1 MGKLQKF
8 IDKKWQEY
16 NEAKNTHVEDKSS
29 VEFFMKNW
37 KMRNIEGQFRRVLKS
52 LDQAID
58 LKEAEDKK
66 SEYYGDVYKAN
77 AKIYETLTTEELMN
91 NIQNIV
97 INTEKDF
104 TEKEQDKIFEENS
117 KRTLKNFNEKRE
129 IIQALFFEEEMD
141 LTEARIDEIMADSLY
156 VDKAKKLNAKDKYFV
171 DEQDRKIT
179 YDLQKMYD
187 KIIEN
192 CRKVLLFD
200 SKMLEEHGLTKQ
212 DFFDAYRTAAANLL
226 KSQIYQKDEQE
237 FKDLVQFV
245 ETPFAVMQD
254 KFPEFADQEKMEE
267 LGIKNW
273 RDHSSKGARYLNQ
286 LVFNIK
292 EISGVDQE
300 QKEVVGTIEQ
310 DEIVVED
317 GVDLDSSVMYDVDEM
332 IEAEEEAKEVKE
344 VAVDISE
351 NQVLND
357 KFKEFNNKFG
367 LNINY
372 QKVFNILDNNFYGR
386 DMDTI
391 KSAHKDSIKD
401 MFNAM
406 LENSEV
412 AQEDV
417 VEFGKEFKSLM
428 GTLFEE
434 KGEFDEL
441 ENLKTAGIP
450 VKEYNELVNNGIEKY
465 KPLSINQ
472 YYVNRFKS
480 IDDKEMSNVAYYA
493 RADVKDMLNPAYR
506 NAVPGSRG
514 FGYKDDDVYKE
525 SAAILKALIQV
536 HEERP
541 SNYWWRHPIRNFR
554 ENSAIKNIRQ
564 QILDAGCTPETLDG
578 HLKNKE
584 IEEESYLQAK
594 ADFAVFEQ
602 ESFRE
607 KHAIDDSLFKEE
619 METSQ
624 IISKMEKEIN
634 KSKDYSFDEE
644 I

>member
-1 MGKLQKF
+1 MSKLQEFVERKLA
-8 IDKKWQEY
+8 EY
-16 NEAKNTHVEDKSS
+16 RAAKNTLVDDTSS
-29 VEFFMKNW
+29 VDFFMKNW
-37 KMRNIEGQFRRVLKS
+37 KIRNIEGQFRRILQSVDL
-52 LDQAID
+52 LID
-58 LKEAEDKK
+58 EKNADKK
-66 SEYYGDVYKAN
+66 SSYYGDLYKEDAN
-77 AKIYETLTTEELMN
+77 IYETLTTEELID
-91 NIQNIV
+91 NIQSIV
-97 INTEKDF
+97 DNTAEDLGD
-104 TEKEQDKIFEENS
+104 KEQNKIFADNS

-129 IIQALFFEEEMD
+129 IIQALFFEEQFD
-141 LTEARIDEIMADSLY
+141 LKEPRLNEIFADSLY

-192 CRKVLLFD
+192 CKKVLLFD

-212 DFFDAYRTAAANLL
+212 DFFDGYRTAAANIL

-237 FKDLVQFV
+237 FKDLVQFI
-245 ETPFAVMQD
+245 ETPFAVMQS
-254 KFPEFADQEKMEE
+254 KYPEFADEEKMEE

-292 EISGVDQE
+292 EISGVDKE
-300 QKEVVGTIEQ
+300 QKEVVGTTEQ
-310 DEIVVED
+310 DEVVASD
-317 GVDLDSSVMYDVDEM
+317 DVDLDSSIIYDVDDA
-332 IEAEEEAKEVKE
+332 IAAEEEAKEVRE
-344 VAVDISE
+344 AAVDIAE
-351 NQVLND
+351 NQVLNE

-450 VKEYNELVNNGIEKY
+450 AKDYNELVKNGIEKY

-480 IDDKEMSNVAYYA
+480 LDDKEMSNVAYYA

-506 NAVPGSRG
+506 NAVPDARG
-514 FGYKDDDVYKE
+514 FGYKEADAFKE

-541 SNYWWRHPIRNFR
+541 SNYWWRHPIRNYR

-564 QILDAGCTPETLDG
+564 QILDAGCKEETLNE
-578 HLKNKE
+578 HLNSKE

-594 ADFAVFEQ
+594 ADYAIFE
-602 ESFRE
+602 R
-607 KHAIDDSLFKEE
+607 DSVRQKEE
-619 METSQ
+619 IDKDLLGEELESNEL
-624 IISKMEKEIN
+624 ISGVSKQL
-634 KSKDYSFDEE
+634 SKDKSFEDLV
-644 I
+644 

>member
-1 MGKLQKF
+1 MSKLQEFVERKLA
-8 IDKKWQEY
+8 EY
-16 NEAKNTHVEDKSS
+16 RAAKDTFVDDTSS
-29 VEFFMKNW
+29 VDFFMKNW
-37 KMRNIEGQFRRVLKS
+37 KIRNIEGQFRRILQSVDL
-52 LDQAID
+52 LID
-58 LKEAEDKK
+58 EKNADKK
-66 SEYYGDVYKAN
+66 SSYYGDLYKEDAN
-77 AKIYETLTTEELMN
+77 IYETLTTEELID
-91 NIQNIV
+91 NIQSIV
-97 INTEKDF
+97 DNTAEDLGD
-104 TEKEQDKIFEENS
+104 KEQNKIFADNS

-129 IIQALFFEEEMD
+129 IIQALFFEEQFD
-141 LTEARIDEIMADSLY
+141 LKEPRLNEIFADSLY

-212 DFFDAYRTAAANLL
+212 DFFDGYRTAAANIL
-226 KSQIYQKDEQE
+226 KSQIYQKNEQE
-237 FKDLVQFV
+237 FKDLVQFI
-245 ETPFAVMQD
+245 ETPFAVMQS
-254 KFPEFADQEKMEE
+254 KYPEFADEEKMEE

-300 QKEVVGTIEQ
+300 QKEVVGTTEQ
-310 DEIVVED
+310 DEVVASD
-317 GVDLDSSVMYDVDEM
+317 DVDLNSSIIYDVDDA
-332 IEAEEEAKEVKE
+332 IAAEEEAKEAKEVKE
-344 VAVDISE
+344 AAVDISE
-351 NQVLND
+351 NQVLNE

-391 KSAHKDSIKD
+391 ASAHKDSIKD

-434 KGEFDEL
+434 KGDFDEL

-450 VKEYNELVNNGIEKY
+450 AKDYNELVKNGIEKY

-480 IDDKEMSNVAYYA
+480 LDDKEMSNVAYYA

-506 NAVPGSRG
+506 NAVEGSRG
-514 FGYKDDDVYKE
+514 FGYKEADVFKE

-541 SNYWWRHPIRNFR
+541 SNYWWRHPIRNYR

-564 QILDAGCTPETLDG
+564 QILDAGCKEETLNG
-578 HLKNKE
+578 HLNSKE

-594 ADFAVFEQ
+594 ADFEVFE
-602 ESFRE
+602 R
-607 KHAIDDSLFKEE
+607 DSLRQKEE
-619 METSQ
+619 IDKSLLGEELESNELVSGV
-624 IISKMEKEIN
+624 SKQL
-634 KSKDYSFDEE
+634 SKDKSFEDLV
-644 I
+644 

>member
-1 MGKLQKF
+1 MSKLQEFVERKLA
-8 IDKKWQEY
+8 EY
-16 NEAKNTHVEDKSS
+16 RAAKDTFVDDTSS
-29 VEFFMKNW
+29 VDFFMKNW
-37 KMRNIEGQFRRVLKS
+37 KIRNIEGQFRRILQSVDL
-52 LDQAID
+52 LID
-58 LKEAEDKK
+58 EKNADKK
-66 SEYYGDVYKAN
+66 SSYYGDLYKEDAN
-77 AKIYETLTTEELMN
+77 IYETLTTEELID
-91 NIQNIV
+91 NIQSIV
-97 INTEKDF
+97 DNTAEDLGD
-104 TEKEQDKIFEENS
+104 KEQNKIFADNS

-129 IIQALFFEEEMD
+129 IIQALFFEEQFD
-141 LTEARIDEIMADSLY
+141 LEEPRLNEIFADSLY

-212 DFFDAYRTAAANLL
+212 DFFDGYRTAAANIL

-237 FKDLVQFV
+237 FKDLVQFI
-245 ETPFAVMQD
+245 ETPFAVMQS
-254 KFPEFADQEKMEE
+254 KYPEFADEEKMEE

-300 QKEVVGTIEQ
+300 QKEVVGTTEQ
-310 DEIVVED
+310 DEVVASD
-317 GVDLDSSVMYDVDEM
+317 DVDLDSSIIYDVDDA
-332 IEAEEEAKEVKE
+332 IAAEEEAKEAKEVKE
-344 VAVDISE
+344 AAVDIAE
-351 NQVLND
+351 NQVLNE

-386 DMDTI
+386 DMETI
-391 KSAHKDSIKD
+391 ASAHKDSIKD

-434 KGEFDEL
+434 KGDFDEL

-450 VKEYNELVNNGIEKY
+450 AKDYNELVKNGIEKY

-480 IDDKEMSNVAYYA
+480 LDDKEMSNVAYYA

-506 NAVPGSRG
+506 NAVEGSRG
-514 FGYKDDDVYKE
+514 FGYKEADVFKE

-541 SNYWWRHPIRNFR
+541 SNYWWRHPIRNYR

-564 QILDAGCTPETLDG
+564 QILDAGCKEETLNG
-578 HLKNKE
+578 HLNSKE

-594 ADFAVFEQ
+594 ADFEVFE
-602 ESFRE
+602 R
-607 KHAIDDSLFKEE
+607 DSLRQKEE
-619 METSQ
+619 IDKSLLGEELESNEL
-624 IISKMEKEIN
+624 ISGVSKQL
-634 KSKDYSFDEE
+634 SKDKSFEDLV
-644 I
+644 

>member
-1 MGKLQKF
+1 MSKLQEFVERKLA
-8 IDKKWQEY
+8 EY
-16 NEAKNTHVEDKSS
+16 RAAKDTFVDDTSS
-29 VEFFMKNW
+29 VDFFMKNW
-37 KMRNIEGQFRRVLKS
+37 KIRNIEGQFRRILQSVDL
-52 LDQAID
+52 LID
-58 LKEAEDKK
+58 EKNADKK
-66 SEYYGDVYKAN
+66 SSYYGDLYKEDAN
-77 AKIYETLTTEELMN
+77 IYETLTTEELID
-91 NIQNIV
+91 NIQSIV
-97 INTEKDF
+97 DNTAEDLGD
-104 TEKEQDKIFEENS
+104 KEQNKIFADNS

-129 IIQALFFEEEMD
+129 IIQALFFEEQFD
-141 LTEARIDEIMADSLY
+141 LKEPRLNEIFADSLY

-212 DFFDAYRTAAANLL
+212 DFFDGYRTAAANIL

-237 FKDLVQFV
+237 FKDLVQFI
-245 ETPFAVMQD
+245 ETPFAVMQS
-254 KFPEFADQEKMEE
+254 KYPEFADEEKMEE

-300 QKEVVGTIEQ
+300 QKEVVGTTEQ
-310 DEIVVED
+310 DEVVASD
-317 GVDLDSSVMYDVDEM
+317 DVDLDSSIIYDVDDA
-332 IEAEEEAKEVKE
+332 IAAEEEAKEAKEVKE
-344 VAVDISE
+344 AAVDIAE
-351 NQVLND
+351 NEVLND

-391 KSAHKDSIKD
+391 ASAHKDSIKD

-434 KGEFDEL
+434 KGDFDEL

-450 VKEYNELVNNGIEKY
+450 AKDYNELVKNGIEKY

-480 IDDKEMSNVAYYA
+480 LDDKEMSNVAYYA

-506 NAVPGSRG
+506 NAVEGSRG
-514 FGYKDDDVYKE
+514 FGYKEADVFKE

-541 SNYWWRHPIRNFR
+541 SNYWWRHPIRNYR

-564 QILDAGCTPETLDG
+564 QILDAGCKEETLNG
-578 HLKNKE
+578 HLNSKE

-594 ADFAVFEQ
+594 ADFEVFE
-602 ESFRE
+602 R
-607 KHAIDDSLFKEE
+607 DSLRQKEE
-619 METSQ
+619 IDKSLLGEELESNELVSGV
-624 IISKMEKEIN
+624 SKQL
-634 KSKDYSFDEE
+634 SKDKSFEDLV
-644 I
+644 

>member
-1 MGKLQKF
+1 MSKLQEFVERKLA
-8 IDKKWQEY
+8 EY
-16 NEAKNTHVEDKSS
+16 RAAKDTFVDDTSS
-29 VEFFMKNW
+29 VDFFMKNW
-37 KMRNIEGQFRRVLKS
+37 KIRNIEGQFRRILQSVDML
-52 LDQAID
+52 ID
-58 LKEAEDKK
+58 EKNADKK
-66 SEYYGDVYKAN
+66 SSYYGDLYKEDAN
-77 AKIYETLTTEELMN
+77 IYETLTTEELID
-91 NIQNIV
+91 NIQSIV
-97 INTEKDF
+97 DNTAEDLGD
-104 TEKEQDKIFEENS
+104 KEQNKIFADNS

-129 IIQALFFEEEMD
+129 IIQALFFEEQFD
-141 LTEARIDEIMADSLY
+141 LKEPRLNEIFADSLY
-156 VDKAKKLNAKDKYFV
+156 VDKAKKLNVKDKYFV
-171 DEQDRKIT
+171 DEQERKIT

-212 DFFDAYRTAAANLL
+212 DFFDGYRTAAANIL
-226 KSQIYQKDEQE
+226 KSQIYQKNEQE
-237 FKDLVQFV
+237 FKDLVQFI
-245 ETPFAVMQD
+245 ETPFAVMQS
-254 KFPEFADQEKMEE
+254 KYPEFADEDKMEE
-267 LGIKNW
+267 LGINKW

-300 QKEVVGTIEQ
+300 QKEVVGTTEQ
-310 DEIVVED
+310 DEVVASD
-317 GVDLDSSVMYDVDEM
+317 DVDLDSSIIYDVDDA
-332 IEAEEEAKEVKE
+332 IAAEEEAKEAKEVKE
-344 VAVDISE
+344 AAVDISE

-391 KSAHKDSIKD
+391 ASAHKDSIKD

-434 KGEFDEL
+434 KGDFDEL

-450 VKEYNELVNNGIEKY
+450 AKDYNELVKNGIEKY

-480 IDDKEMSNVAYYA
+480 LDDKEMSNVAYYA

-506 NAVPGSRG
+506 NAVEGSRG
-514 FGYKDDDVYKE
+514 FGYKEADVFKE

-541 SNYWWRHPIRNFR
+541 SNYWWRHPIRNYR

-564 QILDAGCTPETLDG
+564 QILDAGCKEETLNG
-578 HLKNKE
+578 HLNSKE

-594 ADFAVFEQ
+594 ADFEVFE
-602 ESFRE
+602 R
-607 KHAIDDSLFKEE
+607 DSLRQKEE
-619 METSQ
+619 IDKSLLGEELESNELVSGV
-624 IISKMEKEIN
+624 SKQL
-634 KSKDYSFDEE
+634 SKDKSFEDLV
-644 I
+644 

>member
-1 MGKLQKF
+1 
-8 IDKKWQEY
+8 
-16 NEAKNTHVEDKSS
+16 
-29 VEFFMKNW
+29 
-37 KMRNIEGQFRRVLKS
+37 
-52 LDQAID
+52 
-58 LKEAEDKK
+58 
-66 SEYYGDVYKAN
+66 
-77 AKIYETLTTEELMN
+77 
-91 NIQNIV
+91 
-97 INTEKDF
+97 
-104 TEKEQDKIFEENS
+104 
-117 KRTLKNFNEKRE
+117 
-129 IIQALFFEEEMD
+129 MD

-245 ETPFAVMQD
+245 ETPFAVMQS
-254 KFPEFADQEKMEE
+254 KYPEFTDEEKMEE

-602 ESFRE
+602 DSARE
-607 KHAIDDSLFKEE
+607 KLDIDDKLFKEE
-619 METSQ
+619 LETSQ
-624 IISKMEKEIN
+624 IISKMEKEVN
-634 KSKDYSFDEE
+634 KSKDYSFDDE

>member
-1 MGKLQKF
+1 MSKLQEFVERKLA
-8 IDKKWQEY
+8 EY
-16 NEAKNTHVEDKSS
+16 RAAKDTLVDDTSS
-29 VEFFMKNW
+29 VDFFMKNW
-37 KMRNIEGQFRRVLKS
+37 KIRNIEGQFRRILQSVDL
-52 LDQAID
+52 LID
-58 LKEAEDKK
+58 EKNADKK
-66 SEYYGDVYKAN
+66 SSYYGDLYKEDAN
-77 AKIYETLTTEELMN
+77 IYETLTTEELID
-91 NIQNIV
+91 NIQSIV
-97 INTEKDF
+97 DNTAEDLGD
-104 TEKEQDKIFEENS
+104 KEQNKIFADNS

-129 IIQALFFEEEMD
+129 IIQALFFEEQFD
-141 LTEARIDEIMADSLY
+141 LKEPRLNEIFADSLY

-212 DFFDAYRTAAANLL
+212 DFFDGYRTAAANIL

-237 FKDLVQFV
+237 FKDLVQFI
-245 ETPFAVMQD
+245 ETPFAVMQS
-254 KFPEFADQEKMEE
+254 KYPEFADEEKMEE

-300 QKEVVGTIEQ
+300 QKEVVGTTEQ
-310 DEIVVED
+310 DEVVASD
-317 GVDLDSSVMYDVDEM
+317 DVDLDSSVIYDVDDA
-332 IEAEEEAKEVKE
+332 IAAEEEAKEAKEVKE
-344 VAVDISE
+344 AAVDIAE
-351 NQVLND
+351 NQVLNE

-386 DMDTI
+386 DMETI
-391 KSAHKDSIKD
+391 ASAHKDSIKD

-434 KGEFDEL
+434 KGDFDEL

-450 VKEYNELVNNGIEKY
+450 AKDYNELVKNGIEKY

-480 IDDKEMSNVAYYA
+480 LDDKEMSNVAYYA

-506 NAVPGSRG
+506 NAVEGSRG
-514 FGYKDDDVYKE
+514 FGYKKADVFKE

-541 SNYWWRHPIRNFR
+541 SNYWWRHPIRNYR

-564 QILDAGCTPETLDG
+564 QILDAGCKEETLNG
-578 HLKNKE
+578 HLNSKE

-594 ADFAVFEQ
+594 ADFEVFE
-602 ESFRE
+602 R
-607 KHAIDDSLFKEE
+607 DSLRQKEE
-619 METSQ
+619 IDKDLLGEELESNEL
-624 IISKMEKEIN
+624 ISGVSKQL
-634 KSKDYSFDEE
+634 SKDKSFEDLV
-644 I
+644 

>member
-1 MGKLQKF
+1 MSKLQEFVERKLA
-8 IDKKWQEY
+8 EY
-16 NEAKNTHVEDKSS
+16 RAAKDTLVDDTSS
-29 VEFFMKNW
+29 VDFFMKNW
-37 KMRNIEGQFRRVLKS
+37 KIRNIEGQFRRILQSVDL
-52 LDQAID
+52 LID
-58 LKEAEDKK
+58 EKNADKK
-66 SEYYGDVYKAN
+66 SSYYGDLYKEDAN
-77 AKIYETLTTEELMN
+77 IYETLTTEELID
-91 NIQNIV
+91 NIQSIV
-97 INTEKDF
+97 DNTAEDLGD
-104 TEKEQDKIFEENS
+104 KEQNKIFADNS

-129 IIQALFFEEEMD
+129 IIQALFFEEQFD
-141 LTEARIDEIMADSLY
+141 LKEPRLNEIFADSLY

-212 DFFDAYRTAAANLL
+212 DFFDGYRTAAANIL

-237 FKDLVQFV
+237 FKDLVQFI
-245 ETPFAVMQD
+245 ETPFAVMQS
-254 KFPEFADQEKMEE
+254 KYPEFADEEKMEE

-300 QKEVVGTIEQ
+300 QKEVVGTTEQ
-310 DEIVVED
+310 DEVVASD
-317 GVDLDSSVMYDVDEM
+317 DVDLNSSIIYDVDDA
-332 IEAEEEAKEVKE
+332 IAAEEEAKEVRE
-344 VAVDISE
+344 AAVDISE
-351 NQVLND
+351 NQVLNE

-391 KSAHKDSIKD
+391 ASAHKDSIKD

-434 KGEFDEL
+434 KGDFDEL

-450 VKEYNELVNNGIEKY
+450 VKDYNELVKNGIEKY

-480 IDDKEMSNVAYYA
+480 LDDKEMSNVAYYA

-506 NAVPGSRG
+506 NAVEGSRG
-514 FGYKDDDVYKE
+514 FGYKEADVFKE

-541 SNYWWRHPIRNFR
+541 SNYWWRHPIRNYR

-564 QILDAGCTPETLDG
+564 QILDAGCKEETLNG
-578 HLKNKE
+578 HLNSKE
-584 IEEESYLQAK
+584 IEEESYLQVK
-594 ADFAVFEQ
+594 ADFEVFE
-602 ESFRE
+602 R
-607 KHAIDDSLFKEE
+607 DSLRQKEE
-619 METSQ
+619 IDKSLLGEELESNEL
-624 IISKMEKEIN
+624 ISGVSKQL
-634 KSKDYSFDEE
+634 SKDKSFEDLV
-644 I
+644 

>member
-1 MGKLQKF
+1 MSKLQEFVERKLA
-8 IDKKWQEY
+8 EY
-16 NEAKNTHVEDKSS
+16 RAAKDTLVDDTSS
-29 VEFFMKNW
+29 VDFFMKNW
-37 KMRNIEGQFRRVLKS
+37 KIRNIEGQFRRILQSVDL
-52 LDQAID
+52 LID
-58 LKEAEDKK
+58 EKNADKK
-66 SEYYGDVYKAN
+66 SSYYGDLYKEDAN
-77 AKIYETLTTEELMN
+77 IYETLTTEELID

-97 INTEKDF
+97 DNTAEDLGD
-104 TEKEQDKIFEENS
+104 KEQNKIFADNS

-129 IIQALFFEEEMD
+129 IIQALFFEEQFD
-141 LTEARIDEIMADSLY
+141 LKEPRLNEIFADSLY

-192 CRKVLLFD
+192 CKKVLLFD

-212 DFFDAYRTAAANLL
+212 DFFDGYRTAAANIL
-226 KSQIYQKDEQE
+226 KSQIYQKNEQE
-237 FKDLVQFV
+237 FKDLVQFI
-245 ETPFAVMQD
+245 ETPFAVMQS
-254 KFPEFADQEKMEE
+254 KYPEFADEEKMEE

-300 QKEVVGTIEQ
+300 QKEVVGTTEQ
-310 DEIVVED
+310 DEVVASD
-317 GVDLDSSVMYDVDEM
+317 DVDLESSVIYDVDDA
-332 IEAEEEAKEVKE
+332 IAAEEEAKEAKEVKE
-344 VAVDISE
+344 AAVDIAE

-372 QKVFNILDNNFYGR
+372 QKVYNILDNNFNGR
-386 DMDTI
+386 NMDTI
-391 KSAHKDSIKD
+391 KIAHKDSIKD

-406 LENSEV
+406 LENSET

-434 KGEFDEL
+434 KGDFDEL

-450 VKEYNELVNNGIEKY
+450 VKDYNELVKNGIEKY

-480 IDDKEMSNVAYYA
+480 LDDKEMSNVAYYA

-506 NAVPGSRG
+506 NAVEGSRG
-514 FGYKDDDVYKE
+514 FGYKEADVFKE

-541 SNYWWRHPIRNFR
+541 SNYWWRHPIRNYR

-564 QILDAGCTPETLDG
+564 QILDAGCKEETLNG
-578 HLKNKE
+578 HLNSKE

-594 ADFAVFEQ
+594 ADFEVFE
-602 ESFRE
+602 R
-607 KHAIDDSLFKEE
+607 DSVRQKEE
-619 METSQ
+619 IDKDLLGEELESNEL
-624 IISKMEKEIN
+624 ISGVSKQL
-634 KSKDYSFDEE
+634 SKDKSFEDL

>member
-1 MGKLQKF
+1 MSKLQEFVERKLA
-8 IDKKWQEY
+8 EY
-16 NEAKNTHVEDKSS
+16 RAAKDTFVDDTSS
-29 VEFFMKNW
+29 VDFFMKNW
-37 KMRNIEGQFRRVLKS
+37 KIRNIEGQFRRILQSVDL
-52 LDQAID
+52 LID
-58 LKEAEDKK
+58 EKNADKK
-66 SEYYGDVYKAN
+66 SSYYGDLYKEDAN
-77 AKIYETLTTEELMN
+77 IYETLTTEELID
-91 NIQNIV
+91 NIQSIV
-97 INTEKDF
+97 DNTAEDLGD
-104 TEKEQDKIFEENS
+104 KEQNKIFADNS

-129 IIQALFFEEEMD
+129 IIQALFFEEQFD
-141 LTEARIDEIMADSLY
+141 LKEPRLNEIFADSLY

-212 DFFDAYRTAAANLL
+212 DFFDGYRTAAANIL

-237 FKDLVQFV
+237 FKDLVQFI
-245 ETPFAVMQD
+245 ETPFAVMQS
-254 KFPEFADQEKMEE
+254 KYPEFADEEKMEE

-300 QKEVVGTIEQ
+300 QKEVVGTTEQ
-310 DEIVVED
+310 DEVVASD
-317 GVDLDSSVMYDVDEM
+317 DVDLDSSVIYDVDDA
-332 IEAEEEAKEVKE
+332 IAAEEEAKEAKE
-344 VAVDISE
+344 VREAAVDISE
-351 NQVLND
+351 NQVLNE

-386 DMDTI
+386 DMETI
-391 KSAHKDSIKD
+391 ASAHKDSIKD

-434 KGEFDEL
+434 KGDFDEL

-450 VKEYNELVNNGIEKY
+450 AKDYNELVKNGIEKY

-480 IDDKEMSNVAYYA
+480 LDDKEMSNVAYYA

-506 NAVPGSRG
+506 NAVEGSRG
-514 FGYKDDDVYKE
+514 FGYKEADVFKE

-541 SNYWWRHPIRNFR
+541 SNYWWRHPIRNYR

-564 QILDAGCTPETLDG
+564 QILDAGCKEETLNG
-578 HLKNKE
+578 HLNSKE

-594 ADFAVFEQ
+594 ADFEVFE
-602 ESFRE
+602 R
-607 KHAIDDSLFKEE
+607 DSLRQKEE
-619 METSQ
+619 IDKNLLGEELESNEL
-624 IISKMEKEIN
+624 ISGVSKQL
-634 KSKDYSFDEE
+634 SKDKSFEDLV
-644 I
+644 

>member
-1 MGKLQKF
+1 MSKLQEFVERKLA
-8 IDKKWQEY
+8 EY
-16 NEAKNTHVEDKSS
+16 RAAKDMFVDDTAS
-29 VEFFMKNW
+29 VDFFMKNW
-37 KMRNIEGQFRRVLKS
+37 KIRNIEGQFRRILQSVDL
-52 LDQAID
+52 LID
-58 LKEAEDKK
+58 INNEDKK
-66 SEYYGDVYKAN
+66 KSYYGDLYKKNAN
-77 AKIYETLTTEELMN
+77 IYETLTTEELVD

-97 INTEKDF
+97 DNTAEDLGD
-104 TEKEQDKIFEENS
+104 KEQNKIFEKNS

-129 IIQALFFEEEMD
+129 IIQALFFEEQLD
-141 LTEARIDEIMADSLY
+141 LKEPRLNEIFADSLY

-179 YDLQKMYD
+179 YDLKKMYD

-212 DFFDAYRTAAANLL
+212 DFFDGYRTAAANIL
-226 KSQIYQKDEQE
+226 KSQIYQKNEQE
-237 FKDLVQFV
+237 FKDLVQFI
-245 ETPFAVMQD
+245 ETPFAVMQS
-254 KFPEFADQEKMEE
+254 KYPEFADKEKMEE

-273 RDHSSKGARYLNQ
+273 RDHSSKGVRYLNQ

-300 QKEVVGTIEQ
+300 QKEVVGTTEQ
-310 DEIVVED
+310 DEVVASD
-317 GVDLDSSVMYDVDEM
+317 DVDLDSSVIYDIDDM
-332 IEAEEEAKEVKE
+332 IAAEEAEREAKEARE
-344 VAVDISE
+344 AAVDIAD
-351 NQVLND
+351 NQVLNQ

-372 QKVFNILDNNFYGR
+372 QKVYNILDNNFYGR

-391 KSAHKDSIKD
+391 ASAHKDSIKD

-406 LENSEV
+406 LENSKV
-412 AQEDV
+412 AKEDV

-434 KGEFDEL
+434 KGDFDEL

-450 VKEYNELVNNGIEKY
+450 AKDYNELVKNGIEKY

-480 IDDKEMSNVAYYA
+480 LDDKEMSDVAYYA
-493 RADVKDMLNPAYR
+493 RADVKDMLNPVYR
-506 NAVPGSRG
+506 NAVPGARG
-514 FGYKDDDVYKE
+514 FGYKEADAFKE

-541 SNYWWRHPIRNFR
+541 SNYWWRHPIRNYR

-564 QILDAGCTPETLDG
+564 QILDAGCKEETLNE
-578 HLKNKE
+578 HLNSKE

-594 ADFAVFEQ
+594 ADFEVFE
-602 ESFRE
+602 R
-607 KHAIDDSLFKEE
+607 DSVRQKEE
-619 METSQ
+619 IDKDLLGEELESNEL
-624 IISKMEKEIN
+624 ISGISKQL
-634 KSKDYSFDEE
+634 SKDKSFEDLV
-644 I
+644 

>member
-1 MGKLQKF
+1 MSKLQEFVERKLA
-8 IDKKWQEY
+8 EY
-16 NEAKNTHVEDKSS
+16 RAAKDTLVDDTSS
-29 VEFFMKNW
+29 VDFFMKNW
-37 KMRNIEGQFRRVLKS
+37 KIRNIEGQFRRILQSVDL
-52 LDQAID
+52 LID
-58 LKEAEDKK
+58 EKNADKK
-66 SEYYGDVYKAN
+66 SSYYGDLYKEDAN
-77 AKIYETLTTEELMN
+77 IYETLTTEELID
-91 NIQNIV
+91 NIQSIV
-97 INTEKDF
+97 DNTAEDLGD
-104 TEKEQDKIFEENS
+104 KEQNKIFADNS

-129 IIQALFFEEEMD
+129 IIQALFFEEQFD
-141 LTEARIDEIMADSLY
+141 LKEPRLNEIFADSLY

-212 DFFDAYRTAAANLL
+212 DFFDGYRTAAANIL
-226 KSQIYQKDEQE
+226 KSQIYQKEEQE
-237 FKDLVQFV
+237 FKDLVQFI
-245 ETPFAVMQD
+245 ETPFAVMQS
-254 KFPEFADQEKMEE
+254 KYPEFADEEKMEE

-300 QKEVVGTIEQ
+300 QKEVVGTTEQ
-310 DEIVVED
+310 DEVVASD
-317 GVDLDSSVMYDVDEM
+317 DVDLDSSIIYDVDDA
-332 IEAEEEAKEVKE
+332 IAAEEEAKEAKEVKE
-344 VAVDISE
+344 AAVDISE

-391 KSAHKDSIKD
+391 ASAHKDSIKD

-434 KGEFDEL
+434 KGDFEEL

-450 VKEYNELVNNGIEKY
+450 VKDYNELVKNGIEKY

-480 IDDKEMSNVAYYA
+480 LDDKEMSNVAYYA

-506 NAVPGSRG
+506 NAVEGSRG
-514 FGYKDDDVYKE
+514 FGYKEADVFKE

-541 SNYWWRHPIRNFR
+541 SNYWWRHPIRNYR

-564 QILDAGCTPETLDG
+564 QILDAGCKEETLNG
-578 HLKNKE
+578 HLNSKE
-584 IEEESYLQAK
+584 IEEESYLQVK
-594 ADFAVFEQ
+594 ADFEVFERD
-602 ESFRE
+602 SVRE
-607 KHAIDDSLFKEE
+607 KLEIDDSLFKE
-619 METSQ
+619 
-624 IISKMEKEIN
+624 
-634 KSKDYSFDEE
+634 
-644 I
+644 

>member
-1 MGKLQKF
+1 MSKLQEFVERKLA
-8 IDKKWQEY
+8 EY
-16 NEAKNTHVEDKSS
+16 RAAKDTLVDDTSS
-29 VEFFMKNW
+29 VDFFMKNW
-37 KMRNIEGQFRRVLKS
+37 KIRNIEGQFRRILQSVDL
-52 LDQAID
+52 LID
-58 LKEAEDKK
+58 EKNADKK
-66 SEYYGDVYKAN
+66 SSYYGDLYKEDAN
-77 AKIYETLTTEELMN
+77 IYETLTTEELID
-91 NIQNIV
+91 NIQSIV
-97 INTEKDF
+97 DNTAEDLGD
-104 TEKEQDKIFEENS
+104 KEQNKIFADNS

-129 IIQALFFEEEMD
+129 IIQALFFEEQFD
-141 LTEARIDEIMADSLY
+141 LKEPRLNEIFADSLY

-212 DFFDAYRTAAANLL
+212 DFFDGYRTAAANIL

-237 FKDLVQFV
+237 FKDLVQFI
-245 ETPFAVMQD
+245 ETPFAVMQS
-254 KFPEFADQEKMEE
+254 KYPEFADEEKMEE

-300 QKEVVGTIEQ
+300 QKEVVGTTEQ
-310 DEIVVED
+310 DEVVASD
-317 GVDLDSSVMYDVDEM
+317 DVDLDSSIIYDVDDA
-332 IEAEEEAKEVKE
+332 IAAEEEAKEAKEVKE
-344 VAVDISE
+344 AAVDIAE
-351 NQVLND
+351 NQVLNE

-386 DMDTI
+386 DMETI
-391 KSAHKDSIKD
+391 ASAHKDSIKD

-450 VKEYNELVNNGIEKY
+450 AKDYNELVKNGIEKY

-480 IDDKEMSNVAYYA
+480 LDDKEMSNVAYYA
-493 RADVKDMLNPAYR
+493 RADVKDMLNPVYR
-506 NAVPGSRG
+506 NAVPGARG
-514 FGYKDDDVYKE
+514 FGYKEADAFKE

-541 SNYWWRHPIRNFR
+541 SNYWWRHPIRNYR

-564 QILDAGCTPETLDG
+564 QILDAGCKEETLNE
-578 HLKNKE
+578 HLNSKE

-594 ADFAVFEQ
+594 ADYAIFE
-602 ESFRE
+602 R
-607 KHAIDDSLFKEE
+607 DSVRQKEE
-619 METSQ
+619 IDKDLLGEELESNEL
-624 IISKMEKEIN
+624 ISGVSKQL
-634 KSKDYSFDEE
+634 SKDKSFEDLV
-644 I
+644 